1 MFQESSVHI
10 YTYHNIINPAVGDM
24 SGNHSLQNLSCTRLP
39 EVASY
44 QQQVTN
50 NGALGKD
57 NTGTCI

>member
-1 MFQESSVHI
+1 M
-10 YTYHNIINPAVGDM
+10 GDM

-39 EVASY
+39 EVSY

-57 NTGTCI
+57 NTGTCIQQL